1 MEDSSD
7 KINDTE
13 KSVPKTV
20 KAKAKL
26 IRKKKIMIF
35 NKEEK

>member
-7 KINDTE
+7 KINDAK
-13 KSVPKTV
+13 KSVPNTA